1 MKHETSKTSN
11 RTHNSAKSVA
21 AALLA
26 GATALAMTA
35 CGDNAGSQASGD
47 ANSITL
53 SYSQVVADELPFWIA
68 DEAGMFKA
76 QGLDV
81 KLTNLSSSD
90 GFPALISGQTQL
102 ASIGAPEMVAGAASG
117 AQVSYLATLTPV
129 FTYELFAK
137 VNSAQE
143 LKGKRVGITST
154 SGSLYIATVEALQ
167 QLGLQPSDVSLTPL
181 GSVTNVNNALVA
193 GTIDAAMSHPP
204 TTTQLEAAGYHSL
217 LDLAAQKIPTS
228 NVGVAGT
235 DDYVKSH
242 GDQIRRF
249 MTAVQQG
256 IKREKSDEAYATS
269 VLAKHLNVNDPK
281 ALHETWVYY
290 TRVLPDVPTPTVEQ
304 LQTAVTELAATNP
317 AVKNLDLSTLV
328 DASFVSTQ

>member
-1 MKHETSKTSN
+1 MTNN
-11 RTHNSAKSVA
+11 RMPRPAKIATAVVLA
-21 AALLA
+21 A
-26 GATALAMTA
+26 ATALAMTA
-35 CGDNAGSQASGD
+35 CNDAAPGTQASGD

-68 DEAGMFKA
+68 DESGMFKA

-81 KLTNLSSSD
+81 ALTNLSSSD

-117 AQVSYLATLTPV
+117 GQVSYLATLTPV

-143 LKGKRVGITST
+143 LKGKRIGITST

-167 QLGLQPSDVSLTPL
+167 QLGLQPSDVALTPL

-217 LDLAAQKIPTS
+217 LDLAAQHIPTS
-228 NVGVAGT
+228 NVGVAAT

-249 MTAVQQG
+249 MTAVQQA
-256 IKREKSDEAYATS
+256 IKREKSDEPYATS
-269 VLAKHLNVNDPK
+269 VLSKHLNVTDPK
-281 ALHETWVYY
+281 ALHETWAYY
-290 TRVLPDVPTPTVEQ
+290 TRVLPDVPTPTVDQ
-304 LQTAVTELAATNP
+304 LQTSVTELAPTNP

-328 DASFVSTQ
+328 DASFVSPE